1 MFLFDSTI
9 FIFCIFYFLKLFLL
23 FCEILYFIPKDGS
36 KYMLKID
43 NKSTIW
49 ISNMLKVSSKAK
61 RACPRG
67 LSYCCLSSGIYQ
79 LGPDEKKQ
87 GQVIKIMKTQL
98 KCKDGLRTTFS
109 SSYYLQITYLTHPI
123 IKHYLK
129 IWLNG
134 AGKKN
139 REVIGQHSPSIFCK
153 GKSKKH
159 ITTIAV
165 RLIVRFVS

>member
-1 MFLFDSTI
+1 MK
-9 FIFCIFYFLKLFLL
+9 FCISF
-23 FCEILYFIPKDGS
+23 PKMEAS
-36 KYMLKID
+36 TCP
-43 NKSTIW
+43 KSTIKVLYEYL
-49 ISNMLKVSSKAK
+49 ICSKFPVKPRERALEVPNVKVSV
-61 RACPRG
+61 
-67 LSYCCLSSGIYQ
+67 SYCCLSSGICQ

-109 SSYYLQITYLTHPI
+109 SSYYLQITYLTHSI

-129 IWLNG
+129 IWLNR
-134 AGKKN
+134 AGEKN
-139 REVIGQHSPSIFCK
+139 REVMGQHSPFIFCK

-159 ITTIAV
+159 ITTITV